1 MKPVMW
7 LGGIVALRF
16 LGLFIVMP
24 LLSVYALG
32 LEGGSA
38 FLAGIAVGGY
48 ALSQMLFQY
57 PFGRLSDR
65 FGRKPVILFG
75 LLLFIIGSVACA
87 VSEDIYTLL
96 IGRLL
101 QGAGAISAT
110 ITALVSDIVGEEKRA
125 KAMAT
130 IGMFIGMSFAVSMIA
145 GPLIG
150 GYLGVHTLFWL
161 TAVFAVSAIAILYLK
176 VPTPP
181 VLVHAMPSDGVFRS
195 ILKDGNLM
203 RLNLTMLLH
212 SSMMTIGFLS
222 IPIVL
227 VHTFGWERTDLW
239 EIYLPAIIA
248 GMGAM
253 GLGAV
258 QGEKRGRVKEVFLLS
273 ILLFGAAFVVMG
285 LSDGIQ
291 GYLAGVILFFLGVMM
306 LEPLLQSTVTKFAKA
321 SQRGAALGVF
331 NTVQFVGVF
340 AGGALGGYVLGSAGK
355 GELGLILGGIS
366 LIWFLWT
373 LTMARPVPAAF
384 VTFLRDR
391 IDLSQIES
399 LAQKPEILDIYEE
412 QSRGHIT
419 IKYDKRSIDR
429 ETLSKWIG
437 EKGHV

>member
-161 TAVFAVSAIAILYLK
+161 TAVFAVSAIAILY
-176 VPTPP
+176 PTPP